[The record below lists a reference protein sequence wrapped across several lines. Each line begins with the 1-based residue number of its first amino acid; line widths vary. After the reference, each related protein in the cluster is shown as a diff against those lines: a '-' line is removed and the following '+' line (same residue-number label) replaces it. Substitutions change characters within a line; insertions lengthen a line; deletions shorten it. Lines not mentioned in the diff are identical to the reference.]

1 MHCMGV
7 KLRRSL
13 SARERRRWRLD
24 RSSLDACAS
33 PAAHRLRTLYGT
45 LTPFVFRPYV
55 LNSYELFIG
64 LRYTRSR
71 QRTRFI
77 SVISLISIVGIAL
90 GMTVLITVLSVFNG
104 FQREVRTRM
113 LSAVAH
119 IQVSDLSERMSDW
132 PAVAKEVAKHP
143 EVKGTAP
150 YVTAQG
156 LLTSGGNVHGAFLR
170 GIVPELEDTVDDLSR
185 NMRRGELTALKPGE
199 FNIVLGD
206 ALARQLGVLPGDVI
220 VLVAPQ
226 GQVTP
231 AGVIPRLRQFTVVGT
246 FNVGH
251 YEIDSTL
258 ALVHLEDAQR
268 VYRLGDQVTG
278 VRVKLDDLFRAPRV
292 ARELLPILPPNNTVI
307 DWTKMNATY
316 FRAVDLEKR
325 MMSLLL
331 FFIIAIAA
339 FNLVSSLFMVV
350 KEKQADI
357 AILRTLGAS
366 PGGVMRVFM
375 IQGVLIGFVGVLCG
389 IVFGILGALNVDT
402 IVSFVEMIFGFKFL
416 PQEVYQITDL
426 PSELHAQDVVVTA
439 IVAFTLAILATIYP
453 SWRASKVNPAE
464 ALRYE

>member
-1 MHCMGV
+1 
-7 KLRRSL
+7 
-13 SARERRRWRLD
+13 
-24 RSSLDACAS
+24 
-33 PAAHRLRTLYGT
+33 
-45 LTPFVFRPYV
+45 
-55 LNSYELFIG
+55 LFIG

-119 IQVSDLSERMSDW
+119 VQVSGIDDTLSDW
-132 PAVAKEVAKHP
+132 PKYADALKRHPDVKAV
-143 EVKGTAP
+143 AP
-150 YVTAQG
+150 YVSAQG
-156 LLTSGGNVHGAFLR
+156 LLTSGGRVHGAFLR
-170 GIVPELEDTVDDLSR
+170 GIVPELEETVDDLGR
-185 NMRRGELTALKPGE
+185 NMKRGELSALKPGQ
-199 FNIVLGD
+199 FGIVLGEP
-206 ALARQLGVLPGDVI
+206 LARLLGVTVGDVI

-231 AGVIPRLRQFTVVGT
+231 AGVLPRLRQFTVVGT
-246 FNVGH
+246 FNIGH

-258 ALVHLEDAQR
+258 ALINMEDAQR
-268 VYRLGDQVTG
+268 VFRLGDKVSG
-278 VRVKLDDLFRAPRV
+278 VRLKLDDLFRAQAV
-292 ARELLPILPPNNTVI
+292 AYELAQTLPPNVI
-307 DWTKMNATY
+307 VTDWTRLNATY

-350 KEKQADI
+350 KEKNADI

-375 IQGVLIGFVGVLCG
+375 IQGVVIGVTGVFFG
-389 IVFGILGALNVDT
+389 IVFGVLGALNVDV
-402 IVSFVEMIFGFKFL
+402 IVGMIEHLFGFKFL
-416 PQEVYQITDL
+416 PVDVYQISDL
-426 PSELHAQDVVVTA
+426 PSELRYSDVVVTA
-439 IVAFTLAILATIYP
+439 IVAFSLSTLATIYP

>member
-1 MHCMGV
+1 V
-7 KLRRSL
+7 
-13 SARERRRWRLD
+13 
-24 RSSLDACAS
+24 
-33 PAAHRLRTLYGT
+33 
-45 LTPFVFRPYV
+45 
-55 LNSYELFIG
+55 NSYELFIG

-119 IQVSDLSERMSDW
+119 IQVQGVNDTLDDW
-132 PAVAKEVAKHP
+132 KSIAQIAMKHP
-143 EVKGTAP
+143 DVKAAAP
-150 YVTAQG
+150 YVSAQG
-156 LLTSGGNVHGAFLR
+156 LLTSGVHVRGAFLR
-170 GIVPELEDTVDDLSR
+170 GVVPELEDTVSDLGRDMKQGSLA
-185 NMRRGELTALKPGE
+185 ELKPGAY
-199 FNIVLGD
+199 NIVLGEP
-206 ALARQLGVLPGDVI
+206 LARALGVGRGDRI

-231 AGVIPRLRQFTVVGT
+231 AGVLPRLRQFTVIGT

-258 ALVHLEDAQR
+258 ALVNIEEAQR
-268 VYRLGDQVTG
+268 LYRMGNLVTG
-278 VRVKLDDLFRAPRV
+278 VRLKLDDLFKAQQV
-292 ARELLPILPPNNTVI
+292 ARELAAMMPPNVI
-307 DWTKMNATY
+307 VVDWTRLNATY

-350 KEKQADI
+350 KEKNADI

-366 PGGVMRVFM
+366 PGGVMRVFI
-375 IQGVLIGFVGVLCG
+375 IQGTIIGVTGVFFG
-389 IVFGILGALNVDT
+389 ILFGILGALNVDV
-402 IVSFVEMIFGFKFL
+402 IVAFVERIFGFKFL
-416 PQEVYQITDL
+416 PQDVYQIAEL
-426 PSELHAQDVVVTA
+426 PSELRWNDVFSTAVVSF
-439 IVAFTLAILATIYP
+439 VLSILATIYP
-453 SWRASKVNPAE
+453 SWRASRVNPAE

>member
-1 MHCMGV
+1 MAHS
-7 KLRRSL
+7 RL
-13 SARERRRWRLD
+13 S
-24 RSSLDACAS
+24 SCA
-33 PAAHRLRTLYGT
+33 LQ
-45 LTPFVFRPYV
+45 V
-55 LNSYELFIG
+55 NSYEWFIG

-119 IQVSDLSERMSDW
+119 VQVSEINERLADW
-132 PAVAKEVAKHP
+132 RKVAQLVQKNP
-143 EVKGTAP
+143 EVKAAAP
-150 YVTAQG
+150 YVSAQG
-156 LLTSGGNVHGAFLR
+156 LLTSGGNVRGAFLR
-170 GIVPELEDTVDDLSR
+170 GILPELENTVDDLGR
-185 NMRRGELTALKPGE
+185 NMRRGELSALKPGE
-199 FNIVLGD
+199 FKIVLGEP
-206 ALARQLGVLPGDVI
+206 LARSLGVVPGDVI

-231 AGVIPRLRQFTVVGT
+231 AGVVPRLRQFTVAGT

-258 ALVHLEDAQR
+258 ALIHMEDAQR
-268 VYRLGDQVTG
+268 LYRLGEEVSG
-278 VRVKLDDLFRAPRV
+278 IRLKLDDLFRAPAV
-292 ARELLPILPPNNTVI
+292 ARELARVLPPNVTVI
-307 DWTKMNATY
+307 DWTRMNATY

-350 KEKQADI
+350 KEKNADI

-375 IQGVLIGFVGVLCG
+375 IQGTIIGVVGVFFG
-389 IVFGILGALNVDT
+389 IVFGILGALNVDV
-402 IVSFVEMIFGFKFL
+402 IVGFVERVFGFKFL
-416 PQEVYQITDL
+416 NPDVYQITDL
-426 PSELHAQDVVVTA
+426 PSELRYSDVMVTA
-439 IVAFTLAILATIYP
+439 LVAFGLSTFATIYP

>member
-1 MHCMGV
+1 M
-7 KLRRSL
+7 
-13 SARERRRWRLD
+13 
-24 RSSLDACAS
+24 
-33 PAAHRLRTLYGT
+33 
-45 LTPFVFRPYV
+45 
-55 LNSYELFIG
+55 NSYELFIG

-90 GMTVLITVLSVFNG
+90 GMTVLVTVLSVFNG

-113 LSAVAH
+113 LGAVAH
-119 IQVSDLSERMSDW
+119 IQVSDITERVADW
-132 PAVAKEVAKHP
+132 KAVVEAVSKHP
-143 EVKGTAP
+143 EVKATAP
-150 YVTAQG
+150 YVNAQG

-170 GIVPELEDTVDDLSR
+170 GIIPELEDTVDDLGR
-185 NMRRGELTALKPGE
+185 NMRRGDLANLKPGE
-199 FNIVLGD
+199 FGIVLGD
-206 ALARQLGVLPGDVI
+206 ALARQLGVIPGDVV

-231 AGVIPRLRQFTVVGT
+231 AGMIPRLRQFTVVGT

-258 ALVHLEDAQR
+258 ALIHIEDAQR
-268 VYRLGDQVTG
+268 LYRMGTDVTG
-278 VRVKLDDLFRAPRV
+278 VRVKLDDLFQAPRV
-292 ARELLPILPPNNTVI
+292 ARELLRFLPPNATVL
-307 DWTKMNATY
+307 DWTRMNATY

-350 KEKQADI
+350 KEKNADI

-375 IQGVLIGFVGVLCG
+375 IQGVLIGFTGVLFG
-389 IVFGILGALNVDT
+389 IVFGILGALNVDH
-402 IVSFVEMIFGFKFL
+402 ILGFVEKVFGFRFL
-416 PQEVYQITDL
+416 DPSVYQITEL
-426 PSELHAQDVVVTA
+426 PSELHPEDVIVTA
-439 IVAFTLAILATIYP
+439 IVAFALSTLATIYP

>member
-1 MHCMGV
+1 M
-7 KLRRSL
+7 
-13 SARERRRWRLD
+13 
-24 RSSLDACAS
+24 
-33 PAAHRLRTLYGT
+33 
-45 LTPFVFRPYV
+45 
-55 LNSYELFIG
+55 NSYELFIG

-119 IQVSDLSERMSDW
+119 IQVSDISERISDW
-132 PAVAKEVAKHP
+132 QAVAKTVSQHA
-143 EVKGTAP
+143 EVKATAP

-156 LLTSGGNVHGAFLR
+156 LLTSGGNVQGAFLR
-170 GIVPELEDTVDDLSR
+170 GIIPELEDTVDDLGR
-185 NMRRGELTALKPGE
+185 KMRRGELTALKPGE
-199 FNIVLGD
+199 FGIILGD
-206 ALARQLGVLPGDVI
+206 ALARQLGVVPGEVI

-231 AGVIPRLRQFTVVGT
+231 AGMIPRLRQFTVVGT
-246 FNVGH
+246 FNIGH

-258 ALVHLEDAQR
+258 ALVHIEDAQR
-268 VYRLGDQVTG
+268 LYRMGTQVTG

-292 ARELLPILPPNNTVI
+292 ARELLPLLPPNLTVL
-307 DWTKMNATY
+307 DWSRMNATY

-350 KEKQADI
+350 KEKNADI

-366 PGGVMRVFM
+366 PGGVLRVFM
-375 IQGVLIGFVGVLCG
+375 IQGVLIGFVGVLFG
-389 IVFGILGALNVDT
+389 IVFGVLGAYNVAA
-402 IVSFVEMIFGFKFL
+402 IVGFVEQIFGFKFL
-416 PQEVYQITDL
+416 SPDVYQITDL
-426 PSELHAQDVVVTA
+426 PSELHAQDVIVTA
-439 IVAFTLAILATIYP
+439 ITAFVLTALATVYP
-453 SWRASKVNPAE
+453 SWRASRVNPAE